1 MADEITD
8 FIVRLSKDKQD
19 SRAPPSAKHVWKWL
33 SDNYINNIRDLHD
46 ALPVES
52 GTLVSGPA
60 SLPSSELSG
69 ASGPPVHSV
78 HVCALAPNSAFYEA
92 RMRELMAALKMVL
105 DGTGFTAARRCVVQ
119 LGDPRI
125 GGIPQ
130 QGGLVDIS
138 LGWAVPAGDPGNS
151 CLALAT
157 LLCGCAA
164 VHLNKMGTEEP
175 MQHLRSLQGYSTLQ
189 VIFEMEGSLTMDKA
203 FDMLDRAHN
212 HHDLN
217 RRPDDFEFRRVLKLL
232 MDRDPKLDVDGAI
245 AVWQK
250 RQSGCMFKM
259 QRMLKGNA
267 AYRMKKMLSETDLSP
282 EALAWMEGIA

>member
-8 FIVRLSKDKQD
+8 FIVRLSQDKQD
-19 SRAPPSAKHVWKWL
+19 SRAPSSAKHVWKWL

-46 ALPVES
+46 ALPVEP

-60 SLPSSELSG
+60 SLPSSE
-69 ASGPPVHSV
+69 PVHSV
-78 HVCALAPNSAFYEA
+78 HVCALAPNPAFYEA
-92 RMRELMAALKMVL
+92 RMRELKMAIEMVL

-119 LGDPRI
+119 LGDSRTE
-125 GGIPQ
+125 GIPQ

-157 LLCGCAA
+157 LLCGCVA
-164 VHLNKMGTEEP
+164 VHLNKMGAEEP
-175 MQHLRSLQGYSTLQ
+175 MQHLRSLPGYSTLQ
-189 VIFEMEGSLTMDKA
+189 VMFEMEGAITMDKA

-212 HHDLN
+212 HAALH

-232 MDRDPKLDVDGAI
+232 MDRDPTLDVEGAI
-245 AVWQK
+245 AAWQK
-250 RQSGCMFKM
+250 RQSGDIFKR
-259 QRMLKGNA
+259 QRKLKGNA
-267 AYRMKKMLSETDLSP
+267 AYRMRRMLSETDLSP